1 MFSFSNSL
9 RHPLSLYFLPL
20 LLLAIQS
27 SFMTLAG
34 VSTSP
39 HCICAAGY
47 PAPVKHL
54 HLLFFSNPSANLPL
68 PLPPCPCLSP
78 LHSPPL
84 PCSACSTTRTGVSTS
99 PHCTGQAECPPGRLT
114 TSTDL
119 SGSRREGTRCYA
131 GLSASGNSGLS
142 LTDGNKIRDNT
153 HSKKGPYFCH
163 CSLQK

>member
-1 MFSFSNSL
+1 MISMYDSIRLYCTAEVEYTASVILMFSFSNSL

-54 HLLFFSNPSANLPL
+54 HLLFFSSPSANLSPPPL
-68 PLPPCPCLSP
+68 PLSLSF
-78 LHSPPL
+78 SPSLSPL

-99 PHCTGQAECPPGRLT
+99 PHCTCEPP
-114 TSTDL
+114 
-119 SGSRREGTRCYA
+119 
-131 GLSASGNSGLS
+131 
-142 LTDGNKIRDNT
+142 
-153 HSKKGPYFCH
+153 
-163 CSLQK
+163 